1 MELTLFTFPET
12 GQLMLPTFPGDPCV
26 EGLEGYLYI
35 VEFDAGGIKVGYT
48 TNPKS
53 RISQYRTSARVF
65 GRKAVRGVLT
75 PPHVEAKP
83 NESTLINWCRST
95 SGLPDT
101 YRGEYFPMSLD
112 YAAKFLGTLPQTR
125 GDKAAHEVKSRN
137 TLELLKNLTGLGAN
151 RHQPVFQWATYLDP
165 GDRAVFFNEL
175 RDAMEEPDGLAA
187 LDRVYAKWR
196 AEVSLQQ
203 EYDAP
208 EENPGVQA

>member
-65 GRKAVRGVLT
+65 GRKAVRGILT

-83 NESTLINWCRST
+83 NERTLINWCRST

-112 YAAKFLGTLPQTR
+112 YAATFLGTLPQTR
-125 GDKAAHEVKSRN
+125 GNKAAHKAKILGGIEA
-137 TLELLKNLTGLGAN
+137 LKAAIGTASA
-151 RHQPVFQWATYLDP
+151 RPPAVFQWATCLDP

-196 AEVSLQQ
+196 AEANLQQ
-203 EYDAP
+203 EHERLNAG
-208 EENPGVQA
+208 GVGF